1 MHFPK
6 KTSLR
11 LLFIMIKSII
21 FQGHR
26 GCRGLLPENTI
37 PAFIKALKYPIDYLE
52 LDVCLSKDLDVVVS
66 HEPYMNSLFCSY
78 PTGEA
83 VRKREEKA
91 LNLFQFS
98 YEQIRSFDV
107 GKRGNRLFPDQKP
120 MATYKPLLAE
130 MLEAC
135 EAQRKKYPD
144 FGYNIEIKSEEK
156 EYGISQPHEVK
167 VFCDK
172 VFEVLKNINP
182 EHIIVQSFDFNILK
196 YCKQQMD
203 LRVYPKVQLSALV
216 TNEGVRP
223 SLEKLGFLPD
233 FFSPYFKSLT
243 EGKIEICHQKGIR
256 VVPWTINE
264 IEDMRRL
271 IMMGVDGIITDYPNR
286 IVEI

>member
-1 MHFPK
+1 
-6 KTSLR
+6 
-11 LLFIMIKSII
+11 MIQSII

-37 PAFIKALKYPIDYLE
+37 PAFLEALKYPIDYLE

-66 HEPYMNSLFCSY
+66 HEPYINSLFSSY
-78 PTGEA
+78 PTGKA
-83 VRKREEKA
+83 VRKSEEKN
-91 LNLFQFS
+91 LNLFQLS

-107 GKRGNRLFPDQKP
+107 GQRGNKLFPEQKP
-120 MATYKPLLAE
+120 MAAHKPLLAE
-130 MLEAC
+130 MLKAC
-135 EAQRKKYPD
+135 ETQRKKYPD
-144 FGYNIEIKSEEK
+144 FGYNIEIKSEER
-156 EYGISQPHEVK
+156 EYGISQPQEVN

-172 VFEVLKNINP
+172 VFEILKNINP

-203 LRVYPKVQLSALV
+203 LGVYPKVQLSALV

-233 FFSPYFKSLT
+233 FFSPYYKSLT

-256 VVPWTINE
+256 VVPWTINK

-271 IMMGVDGIITDYPNR
+271 IIMGVDGIITDYPNR
-286 IVEI
+286 IDDILS

>member
-1 MHFPK
+1 
-6 KTSLR
+6 
-11 LLFIMIKSII
+11 MIQSII

-37 PAFIKALKYPIDYLE
+37 PAFLEALKYPIDYLE

-78 PTGEA
+78 PTGKT
-83 VRKREEKA
+83 VRKSEEKD
-91 LNLFQFS
+91 LNLFQLS

-107 GKRGNRLFPDQKP
+107 GQRGNKLFPEQKP
-120 MATYKPLLAE
+120 QSAYKPLLSE
-130 MLEAC
+130 MIEAC
-135 EAQRKKYPD
+135 EAKRSSFPD

-156 EYGISQPHEVK
+156 EYGISQPYDVK

-182 EHIIVQSFDFNILK
+182 KKVIVQSFDFNILK

-203 LRVYPKVQLSALV
+203 LGVYPKVQLSALV
-216 TNEGVRP
+216 TNEGIRP

-264 IEDMRRL
+264 VEDMRRL

-286 IVEI
+286 IDDI